1 MNLIPPT
8 PLYREK
14 SLPNTPPA
22 TLLANP
28 PPYMALDAI
37 FDAWLNLSQRENA
50 SVFVMV
56 RTRAMAIETAVSVCR
71 YESPVRS

>member
-1 MNLIPPT
+1 
-8 PLYREK
+8 
-14 SLPNTPPA
+14 
-22 TLLANP
+22 
-28 PPYMALDAI
+28 MALDAI

-56 RTRAMAIETAVSVCR
+56 RTRAMAIKMAVSVCR